1 MFGLKK
7 KAQDIYADHA
17 AGSPTDV
24 AVREAMAPWLDASWN
39 PSAIHPRGVKAREA
53 IDTARKEIAGLLAG
67 HADEIT
73 FTSSG
78 TEALHTALHSLLS
91 SWKGEGLP
99 TIVTTSIEHHALL
112 EPLKQLEKEQRIIL
126 KFLTLLP
133 NGVVDPDSLK
143 PLLHPSTLCVAV
155 MYANNEIGTIQPIR
169 ELTKIIRA
177 YKKDHQSSL
186 PYMITDACQ
195 VFSFLECHIP
205 RLGVDYLVLNGA
217 KVSGP
222 QGIGLLYHRRGV
234 PSVPVF
240 LGGGQEAGKRAGTEN
255 VAAIVGFARALQIAQ
270 EKRQQHDASVRML
283 RDSLEKNILSLFP
296 DAHVNGS
303 GDRLAGHLSV
313 TFPGANHE
321 YLALA
326 LGQKGIMVGTKSACR
341 ENDEGDSHAL
351 AALRSAGDASDL
363 LAQGLRISLG
373 DQNTARD
380 IERITSVLK
389 ETVPLALASI
399 TVAKS

>member
-1 MFGLKK
+1 M
-7 KAQDIYADHA
+7 
-17 AGSPTDV
+17 
-24 AVREAMAPWLDASWN
+24 
-39 PSAIHPRGVKAREA
+39 
-53 IDTARKEIAGLLAG
+53 
-67 HADEIT
+67 
-73 FTSSG
+73 
-78 TEALHTALHSLLS
+78 LS

-112 EPLKQLEKEQRIIL
+112 EPLKQLEKEKRIVL

-133 NGVVDPDSLK
+133 NGVIDPDSLK

-186 PYMITDACQ
+186 PYMLSDACQ

-217 KVSGP
+217 KVSAP

-234 PSVPVF
+234 PIEPVF
-240 LGGGQEAGKRAGTEN
+240 FGGGQEAGKRAGTEN
-255 VAAIVGFARALQIAQ
+255 VAAIIGFARALQIAQ
-270 EKRQQHDASVRML
+270 EKRQRHDASVRMF
-283 RDSLEKNILSLFP
+283 RDSLEKGILSLFP

-303 GDRLAGHLSV
+303 GDRLPGHLNV

-341 ENDEGDSHAL
+341 ESDEGDSHVL
-351 AALRSAGDASDL
+351 VALRGAGDAPQL
-363 LAQGLRISLG
+363 PPQAIRFSLG
-373 DQNTARD
+373 RGNTSFD
-380 IERITSVLK
+380 IKRIIEALK
-389 ETVPLALASI
+389 LMVPLAVESKTI
-399 TVAKS
+399 